1 MKQLSLW
8 ARNHKNPARLII
20 ILSFIGL
27 TITGLATGHLLSGLG
42 VRISTAALW
51 VSVTIYVAG
60 LIFYPVRSF
69 KENKGR
75 SAFFYTRQKTC
86 DGLLAASTF
95 CMLVFFSNRPDQL
108 FRYTSP
114 LNATLPA
121 PAELPRDSTLKTA
134 KTIAAFSASLRD
146 ETGKSLKWKEKKK
159 LLKEQ
164 IRAIKK
170 DEGISDGGKVGLIIL
185 SVAAAIGLLYLVAA
199 LACNLSCNGS
209 EGAALVLMI
218 GGTGL
223 IVFLLVVA
231 IRAITKKNKSLKSSG
246 TSPEDP
252 AQQPKKE

>member
-27 TITGLATGHLLSGLG
+27 TITGLATGHLLSSLG
-42 VRISTAALW
+42 VRISTAALF
-51 VSVTIYVAG
+51 VTVTVYVAG
-60 LIFYPVRSF
+60 LIVYPVRAS
-69 KENKGR
+69 KDNKGKTA
-75 SAFFYTRQKTC
+75 SFYTRQKIC
-86 DGLLAASTF
+86 DGMLATSTF

-170 DEGISDGGKVGLIIL
+170 DKAISDGGKVGLIIL
-185 SVAAAIGLLYLVAA
+185 SVLAAIGLLYLVAA
-199 LACNLSCNGS
+199 LACNLSCSGA
-209 EGAALVLMI
+209 EGAATLVMI
-218 GGTGL
+218 GGAGL
-223 IVFLLVVA
+223 IVFLLVLV
-231 IRAITKKNKSLKSSG
+231 IRSITKKNKTMKTTG
-246 TSPEDP
+246 TSPDDP
-252 AQQPKKE
+252 AKLP